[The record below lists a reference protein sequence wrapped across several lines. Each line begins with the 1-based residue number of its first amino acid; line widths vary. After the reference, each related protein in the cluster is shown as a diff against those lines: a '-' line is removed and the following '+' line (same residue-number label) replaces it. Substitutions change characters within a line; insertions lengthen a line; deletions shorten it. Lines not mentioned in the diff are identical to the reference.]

1 MRVIDRL
8 RHLIGRRAPQG
19 AQPRPVVSDRELS
32 ITWLPGHTD
41 RMLLAFAGMGPARG
55 RRRNR
60 LEFASIA
67 AAGGHHVLFITYM
80 RRSWYSRPGLRA
92 RIVRE
97 VETIARRENIR
108 DLRAIGN
115 SMGGFG
121 AILFAADLPISHAA
135 AFVPQIVMTPDV
147 LALPQWNGSRH
158 AICDTVER
166 NLGPIMA
173 SAPTRF
179 AMVFG
184 DQDFD
189 DRIHVSH
196 LPQAANVDVLT
207 LQGRDH
213 KVARWL
219 KEQGALHDLASAML
233 DGNAARIDH
242 YRKSLN
248 PPCAA

>member
-8 RHLIGRRAPQG
+8 RQLLDRRPAQGPQPL
-19 AQPRPVVSDRELS
+19 ALVRDRELT
-32 ITWLPGHTD
+32 ITWLPGRTD
-41 RMLLAFAGMGPARG
+41 RMLLSFAGMGPARG
-55 RRRNR
+55 RRRKA

-67 AAGGHHVLFITYM
+67 GEGGHHVLFITDM

-97 VETIARRENIR
+97 VEAIVRRETIH

-115 SMGGFG
+115 SMGGYG

-135 AFVPQIVMTPDV
+135 AFVPQIVMTPEV
-147 LALPQWNGSRH
+147 LAMPQWNGVRR
-158 AICDTVER
+158 AIGDTVER
-166 NLGPIMA
+166 HLGPIML

-179 AMVFG
+179 AVVFG
-184 DQDFD
+184 DQDID

-196 LPQAANVDVLT
+196 LPQAANINVLT

-233 DGNAARIDH
+233 DGNTARIDH
-242 YRKSLN
+242 FRTRLN